1 MRRQPKI
8 CESAAT
14 HAQMAELSAATQTQ
28 IMELRAELTTGL
40 EKVKA
45 DLLRWSCL
53 FWCAAVG
60 SMAGLS
66 GIFR

>member
-1 MRRQPKI
+1 
-8 CESAAT
+8 
-14 HAQMAELSAATQTQ
+14 MAELSAATQTQ

-45 DLLRWSCL
+45 DLLRGSCL

-60 SMAGLS
+60 SMAGLA
-66 GIFR
+66 GILR